1 MFKKL
6 LWEHFDILS
15 SILWKYWLLKKKKVW
30 TFYKISPDSFFYK
43 VMIFWKYCDILV
55 MFLFMKV
62 SWENYVTVVCKKVK
76 MAVFQ
81 NIAFVT
87 LQIIITRIYHS
98 KKKKKLFPGFEN
110 KFWFMFVMICK
121 QFDESR
127 KMKCFI
133 WLCIVFLGEE
143 DGSCWAGSCNC

>member
-6 LWEHFDILS
+6 LLEHFDILS

-30 TFYKISPDSFFYK
+30 TFYKISPDSFSYK

-62 SWENYVTVVCKKVK
+62 SWENYVTVVCKKVN

-98 KKKKKLFPGFEN
+98 KKKKNCCQDLKISSDSCLW
-110 KFWFMFVMICK
+110 WFA
-121 QFDESR
+121 SNL
-127 KMKCFI
+127 MK
-133 WLCIVFLGEE
+133 
-143 DGSCWAGSCNC
+143 AGKWNVLYGYVLSF